1 MLTRS
6 ILTRGNCKQQQQ
18 QRSNL
23 SHWSSPL
30 PVSRSSRFVAP
41 TFVFYLFFIT
51 TMEGLDDLI
60 KKTNL
65 KLDRHAK
72 NQLIGKLFGKVIERN
87 EYRDK
92 WMADNAWVQAI
103 YETTNISTT
112 FEITACELNSVI
124 SRNSP
129 FRHNSIEHLLSPNR
143 LGLYKRTVHLKNSL
157 SKTVK
162 VTAYYSTKPGCLP
175 PKPKRNNKWHQ
186 EVLETPP
193 KAILTRSRDTTTN
206 LHRTTCVTHTYIYR
220 YIRSLF
226 TALSLSLSLFVTQSY
241 NVCVCVGCV
250 SPRQNLVV
258 VVGFRK
264 VHNAPS

>member
-1 MLTRS
+1 
-6 ILTRGNCKQQQQ
+6 
-18 QRSNL
+18 
-23 SHWSSPL
+23 
-30 PVSRSSRFVAP
+30 
-41 TFVFYLFFIT
+41 
-51 TMEGLDDLI
+51 MEGLDDLI

-157 SKTVK
+157 SKTLK

-193 KAILTRSRDTTTN
+193 KAKGTLKQLQTICERNN
-206 LHRTTCVTHTYIYR
+206 LPIEKIEQKIVEGWSGKPKGMLQVLWERGFIDPDKKESDYTVCGKKDDFQNLIPTQVCENLP
-220 YIRSLF
+220 SLF
-226 TALSLSLSLFVTQSY
+226 RILSMKRHYY
-241 NVCVCVGCV
+241 NIMV
-250 SPRQNLVV
+250 
-258 VVGFRK
+258 K
-264 VHNAPS
+264 